1 MVKLNPFFLEIT
13 ERGGK
18 GIAVYVD
25 HANDSQVKALFEKV
39 DKENNGQ
46 LDILV
51 NNVYAAVEVFTF

>member
-1 MVKLNPFFLEIT
+1 M
-13 ERGGK
+13 
-18 GIAVYVD
+18 YVD
-25 HANDSQVKALFEKV
+25 HADDSQVKALFEKV